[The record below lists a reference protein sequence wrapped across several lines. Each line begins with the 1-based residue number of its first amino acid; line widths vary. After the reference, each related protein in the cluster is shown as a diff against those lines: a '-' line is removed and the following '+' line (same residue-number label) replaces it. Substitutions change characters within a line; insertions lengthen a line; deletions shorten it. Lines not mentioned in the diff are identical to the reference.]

1 MKMKAWNW
9 IELFG
14 FVTVAI
20 SLIFV
25 GIQLKQNHEITLAS
39 QYQQRST
46 TVTELNKDN
55 LNRMNERLT
64 VELMNKPFKNSTNDE
79 LLYKFFLLAAGL
91 SSLDNCHYQYEKGF
105 MDDDSWHVCKARL
118 EFTFKN
124 CTNQMFW
131 RQSKSNTLKQRESF
145 AFLIDNYQTEN
156 CSEQIINTG
165 IRK

>member
-64 VELMNKPFKNSTNDE
+64 VELMNKPFKNP
-79 LLYKFFLLAAGL
+79 
-91 SSLDNCHYQYEKGF
+91 
-105 MDDDSWHVCKARL
+105 V
-118 EFTFKN
+118 
-124 CTNQMFW
+124 
-131 RQSKSNTLKQRESF
+131 
-145 AFLIDNYQTEN
+145 
-156 CSEQIINTG
+156 
-165 IRK
+165 